1 MFHIAYSLHDIHLT
15 TLEISITQALARA
28 RTHTHTHTLKD
39 LALRVAV
46 HAEQNLQFFSAS
58 LGALVVCQGDCVW
71 QDRSQYSNR
80 CQLIGKI
87 ARLKKKRTIG
97 YCNLTQ

>member
-28 RTHTHTHTLKD
+28 RARTHTHTLKD

-58 LGALVVCQGDCVW
+58 LGALVVDV
-71 QDRSQYSNR
+71 S
-80 CQLIGKI
+80 
-87 ARLKKKRTIG
+87 
-97 YCNLTQ
+97 